1 VRKKLY
7 LRKQKEIIA
16 FGRHLRNLREGKQMT
31 MVTLAA
37 LSDVEYSQISRIE
50 RGLISTSLS
59 QVFAIAD
66 ALEIPYKELFDFTK
80 E

>member
-1 VRKKLY
+1 MY
-7 LRKQKEIIA
+7 LRKEKELIA
-16 FGRHLRNLREGKQMT
+16 FGRHLRSIREGKQMT
-31 MVTLAA
+31 MITLAA

-66 ALEIPYKELFDFTK
+66 ALEISYKELFDFTV